1 MGQIS
6 DRLRISSTDRK
17 LTHGA
22 EMVGESMRGVLGTVL
37 SQIAL
42 VGAQSLNLGSTHPS
56 PTHAN
61 ITTSLEQAKV
71 PIFQPEGSQ
80 LPRKKTGTCSQG
92 GRNSEIPHLETPV
105 LVTGREDIP
114 AARRLGSHPCPG
126 VRHRERWTEQGR
138 APPKVSVALAWGG
151 YHHVP

>member
-1 MGQIS
+1 
-6 DRLRISSTDRK
+6 
-17 LTHGA
+17 
-22 EMVGESMRGVLGTVL
+22 MRGVIGTVL

-80 LPRKKTGTCSQG
+80 LPRKKTGICSQG
-92 GRNSEIPHLETPV
+92 GRNSEIPTWRPRA
-105 LVTGREDIP
+105 G
-114 AARRLGSHPCPG
+114 
-126 VRHRERWTEQGR
+126 HREGGHPSSSAFRVSPMPGSRAQGEMDR
-138 APPKVSVALAWGG
+138 ARQGTSKSECGSGMGWLLLCTVTPSASPIPTPLTTS
-151 YHHVP
+151 